1 MESWPSGRRHLPAK
15 KACGHKPA
23 SRVRISYSP
32 PEHFDLKDINKFDV
46 YIIGAQ
52 NLRINAL
59 LRKIASI
66 TKTITGGATITAA
79 IDNTHRYNIN
89 HLTIKQ

>member
-32 PEHFDLKDINKFDV
+32 PEHFDLKDINKFN
-46 YIIGAQ
+46 Q
-52 NLRINAL
+52 KKEKL
-59 LRKIASI
+59 LDS
-66 TKTITGGATITAA
+66 
-79 IDNTHRYNIN
+79 RY
-89 HLTIKQ
+89 K